1 MATRGLWGPPTGH
14 IGDISKYIHDP
25 GAAALIIK
33 THLYNYIHMYAY
45 LPNYTQQISMIGRD
59 DTI

>member
-25 GAAALIIK
+25 GAAVLMIK
-33 THLYNYIHMYAY
+33 THLYNFMLEYIYFRFRQ
-45 LPNYTQQISMIGRD
+45 LRTVF
-59 DTI
+59 